1 MTFEGRVENG
11 AIVLES
17 PIPLPEGARVRIE
30 VIAQT
35 GPTVIG
41 RPKAATQWR
50 LKSSHFE
57 GV

>member
-1 MTFEGRVENG
+1 LLRVAVVKRTG
-11 AIVLES
+11 KFV
-17 PIPLPEGARVRIE
+17 E
-30 VIAQT
+30 VVFPQ
-35 GPTVIG
+35 PVIG